1 MEFRVL
7 GPIEAYVGGRAVPV
21 GGPKPRTLL
30 ALLAVHAGRVVSQ
43 EQLVDAVWGEEPP
56 EQTRAAVYTY
66 VSTLRRAFADQADV
80 ISRNGGGYLLAAAVD
95 QVDLH
100 VFTTE
105 VSAGRRA
112 LAEGDLEE
120 AAARFTAALSVWR
133 GPALGGAQGRWAEGE
148 RSRLEEL
155 RLAALEDRVDAD
167 LAIGRGAALVAEL
180 SAAVAAHPLRE
191 RLRSQLMLALHQAG
205 RQADALACYQEGRR
219 VLLDELGLEPGQ
231 ALRSTH
237 DRILRAE
244 EEAAAPPEQP
254 EAPSLAPQRPSQ
266 LPFDIADF
274 TGRAGEIAELL
285 DQLSSGHISS
295 GQFSSGHISSGH
307 LSSARSSVRISA
319 ISGKPGAG
327 KSTLAMHVAH
337 AVRAHFPD
345 GQLYATLRGV
355 QAVRADPAEVLA
367 GFLRALGVVDSAI
380 PTDLDERAQ
389 LYRTLLADRQVL
401 VVLDDASD
409 ERQIRPLLP
418 GSGTCAVLVTSRER
432 LGALGGAA
440 QLDLDVL
447 DVAEAFELLDR
458 VIGDGR
464 AAAEPDA
471 AHDIV
476 RLCGR
481 LPLAVRIAGARLAA
495 RPQWKLSRLVER
507 LRVQR
512 RVLQE
517 LTLGDLEVRG
527 SLALSYDGLAV
538 RERTALRRLGLLD
551 VSTFGGWLVAP
562 LIDCSPEDAEEV
574 VERLVDAQLLDVV
587 TSDDHGS
594 LRYQLHDLTRAFARE
609 RGDAEESDAEIRATC
624 TRAAEC
630 WLALVE
636 AAGLRMPHATFDGPV
651 PPVASPYLDEGLA
664 AELLADP
671 EAWFDAEQSD
681 LVGVVERV
689 SELDLTDIAT
699 RLAAALSSSRFSVR
713 NLFGQWWRTH
723 SAALEAARR
732 VGDRTG
738 EARLLSGLG
747 WLRYEQDRFDEAAQY
762 FEQALAAYAHT
773 ADALGQATTRL
784 ALSTVQREHGN
795 LAQSRE
801 SLDLALAELRAL
813 GEPLA
818 VAQAVHGLGRVL
830 TEQGELDAALEACE
844 QTLATYQSLGD
855 RHGTAI
861 AFRSVGIV
869 LRAAGRLDEAARHCE
884 TAVDILRKLGDR
896 LMFAYALQAL
906 AKVRIRQGRGDA
918 VRSDL
923 LECLGT
929 CNDMQDGFGQ
939 ALVLRTLGELELAVG
954 RPEVAHRYL
963 QRSLEWWD
971 ALGLPVWRARTLRDL
986 AGSLA
991 ALGDQPA
998 SDAAWTEALAIFR
1011 RHGSREAL
1019 EPRVPAGSLNLA

>member
-7 GPIEAYVGGRAVPV
+7 GPVEAYVNGVAVPV

-43 EQLVDAVWGEEPP
+43 DQLVDAVWGEEPP

-66 VSTLRRAFADQADV
+66 VSTLRRAFAEEADV
-80 ISRNGGGYLLAAAVD
+80 ISRNGGGYLLAAGLD

-105 VSAGRRA
+105 VGAGRRA
-112 LAEGDLEE
+112 LADGDLEE
-120 AAARFTAALSVWR
+120 AAARFTAALAVWR
-133 GPALGGAQGRWAEGE
+133 GPALGGAQGEWAQGE

-180 SAAVAAHPLRE
+180 SAAVAAHPVRE
-191 RLRSQLMLALHQAG
+191 RLRSQLMLALHQSG

-244 EEAAAPPEQP
+244 DEPIASPPKP
-254 EAPSLAPQRPSQ
+254 DVVNVVVLPQRPSQ

-274 TGRAGEIAELL
+274 TGRAEEIA
-285 DQLSSGHISS
+285 QLSE
-295 GQFSSGHISSGH
+295 H
-307 LSSARSSVRISA
+307 LSATATAVRLCA

-337 AVRAHFPD
+337 AVREHFPD

-355 QAVRADPAEVLA
+355 HAVRAEPFEVLA
-367 GFLRALGVVDSAI
+367 GFLRALGVADSAM
-380 PTDLDERAQ
+380 PADADERAQ
-389 LYRTLLADRQVL
+389 LYRTLLADRKVL
-401 VVLDDASD
+401 VVLDDAAD
-409 ERQIRPLLP
+409 ERQIRQLLP
-418 GSGTCAVLVTSRER
+418 GSATCAVLVTSRER

-440 QLDLDVL
+440 QFGLDVL
-447 DVAEAFELLDR
+447 DDSEAFELLDR

-464 AAAEPDA
+464 AAAEPEA
-471 AHDIV
+471 AQHIV

-495 RPQWKLSRLVER
+495 RPHWKLSRLVER

-527 SLALSYDGLAV
+527 SLALSYAGLAE
-538 RERTALRRLGLLD
+538 RERAALRRLGLLD

-562 LIDCSPEDAEEV
+562 LIDCPPDEGEEV

-587 TSDDHGS
+587 TSDDNGA

-609 RGDAEESDAEIRATC
+609 RGDAEESAAEIRAAC
-624 TRAAEC
+624 TRAAES
-630 WLALVE
+630 WLVLVE
-636 AAGLRMPHATFDGPV
+636 SAGRRMPHAQFGDSGTS
-651 PPVASPYLDEGLA
+651 ATSPYLADDLA
-664 AELLADP
+664 GELLADP
-671 EAWFDAEQSD
+671 EAWFDAEQAD
-681 LVGVVERV
+681 LVGVVERI

-699 RLAAALSSSRFSVR
+699 RLAAALCSSRFSVR

-723 SAALEAARR
+723 SAALEAAQR

-747 WLRYEQDRFDEAAQY
+747 WLRYEQDRFDESGRY
-762 FEQALAAYAHT
+762 FEQALEAYAHT
-773 ADALGQATTRL
+773 ADAHGQAMTRL
-784 ALSTVQREHGN
+784 ALSTVRRERGE
-795 LAQSRE
+795 LAKAFE
-801 SLDLALAELRAL
+801 SLTVALPELRAL
-813 GEPLA
+813 DERHA
-818 VAQAVHGLGRVL
+818 VAQAEHELGRVL
-830 TEQGELDAALEACE
+830 TEQGDLEEA
-844 QTLATYQSLGD
+844 LATCERTLFAYRTLGD
-855 RHGTAI
+855 RRATAI
-861 AFRSVGIV
+861 ALRSVGIV
-869 LRAAGRLDEAARHCE
+869 HRAAGRLDEAARSTE
-884 TAVDILRKLGDR
+884 AAVDILRRLGDR
-896 LMFAYALQAL
+896 LMSAYAVQAL

-923 LECLGT
+923 LECLAT

-939 ALVLRTLGELELAVG
+939 ALLLRTLGELEHAVG
-954 RPEVAHRYL
+954 RPDVAHRYL
-963 QRSLEWWD
+963 ERSLQWWD
-971 ALGLPVWRARTLRDL
+971 ALSLPVWRARTLRDL
-986 AGSLA
+986 SAVLA
-991 ALGDQPA
+991 ALGDQDGA
-998 SDAAWTEALAIFR
+998 DGAWTEALVIFE
-1011 RHGSREAL
+1011 RHGSREAR
-1019 EPRVPAGSLNLA
+1019 EPRPESVLNPA

>member
-7 GPIEAYVGGRAVPV
+7 GPVEAYVNGVAVSV

-43 EQLVDAVWGEEPP
+43 DQLVDAVWGEEPP

-66 VSTLRRAFADQADV
+66 VSTLRRAFAEEADV
-80 ISRNGGGYLLAAAVD
+80 ISRNGGGYLLAAGLD

-105 VSAGRRA
+105 VGAGRRA
-112 LAEGDLEE
+112 LADGDLEE
-120 AAARFTAALSVWR
+120 AAARFTAALAVWR
-133 GPALGGAQGRWAEGE
+133 GPALGGAQGEWAQGE

-191 RLRSQLMLALHQAG
+191 RLRSQLMLALHQSG

-244 EEAAAPPEQP
+244 DEPVASPPKP
-254 EAPSLAPQRPSQ
+254 DVVNVVVLPQRPSQ

-274 TGRAGEIAELL
+274 TGRADEIV
-285 DQLSSGHISS
+285 QLSE
-295 GQFSSGHISSGH
+295 H
-307 LSSARSSVRISA
+307 LSATATAVRLCA

-337 AVRAHFPD
+337 AVREHFPD

-355 QAVRADPAEVLA
+355 HAVRAEPFEVLA
-367 GFLRALGVVDSAI
+367 GFLRALGVADAAM
-380 PTDLDERAQ
+380 PADADERAQ
-389 LYRTLLADRQVL
+389 LYRTLLADRKVL
-401 VVLDDASD
+401 VVLDDAAD
-409 ERQIRPLLP
+409 ERQIRQLLP
-418 GSGTCAVLVTSRER
+418 GSATCAVLVTSRER

-440 QLDLDVL
+440 QLGLDVL
-447 DVAEAFELLDR
+447 DDSEAFELLDR

-464 AAAEPDA
+464 AAAEPEA
-471 AHDIV
+471 AQHIV

-495 RPQWKLSRLVER
+495 RPHWKLSRLVER

-527 SLALSYDGLAV
+527 SLALSYAGLAE
-538 RERTALRRLGLLD
+538 RERAALRRLGLLD

-562 LIDCSPEDAEEV
+562 LIDCPPDEGEEV

-587 TSDDHGS
+587 TSDDNGS

-609 RGDAEESDAEIRATC
+609 RGDAEESAAEIRAAC
-624 TRAAEC
+624 TRAAES
-630 WLALVE
+630 WLVLVE
-636 AAGLRMPHATFDGPV
+636 TAGQRMPHAQFGDTGTPA
-651 PPVASPYLDEGLA
+651 ASPYLADDLA
-664 AELLADP
+664 GELLADP
-671 EAWFDAEQSD
+671 EAWFDAEQAD
-681 LVGVVERV
+681 LVGVVERI

-699 RLAAALSSSRFSVR
+699 RLAAALCSSRFSVR

-723 SAALEAARR
+723 SAALEAAQR

-747 WLRYEQDRFDEAAQY
+747 WLRYEQDRFDESGRY
-762 FEQALAAYAHT
+762 FEQALEAYAHT
-773 ADALGQATTRL
+773 ADAHGQAMTRL
-784 ALSTVQREHGN
+784 ALSTVRRERGE
-795 LAQSRE
+795 LAKAFE
-801 SLDLALAELRAL
+801 SLTVALPELRAL
-813 GEPLA
+813 DERHA
-818 VAQAVHGLGRVL
+818 VAQAEHELGRVL
-830 TEQGELDAALEACE
+830 TEQGDLEEA
-844 QTLATYQSLGD
+844 LATCERTLFAYRTLGD
-855 RHGTAI
+855 RRATAI
-861 AFRSVGIV
+861 ALRSVGIV
-869 LRAAGRLDEAARHCE
+869 HRAAGRLDEAARSSE
-884 TAVDILRKLGDR
+884 AAVDILRRLGDR
-896 LMFAYALQAL
+896 LMSAYAVQAL

-923 LECLGT
+923 LECLAT

-939 ALVLRTLGELELAVG
+939 ALLLRTLGELEHAAG
-954 RPEVAHRYL
+954 RPDVAHRYL
-963 QRSLEWWD
+963 ERSLQWWD
-971 ALGLPVWRARTLRDL
+971 ALSLPVWRARTLRDL
-986 AGSLA
+986 SAVLA
-991 ALGDQPA
+991 ALGDQDGA
-998 SDAAWTEALAIFR
+998 DGAWTEALVIFE
-1011 RHGSREAL
+1011 RHGSREAR
-1019 EPRVPAGSLNLA
+1019 EPRPESVLNPA

>member
-7 GPIEAYVGGRAVPV
+7 GPIEAFVNGVAVPV
-21 GGPKPRTLL
+21 GGPKPRTML

-43 EQLVDAVWGEEPP
+43 DQLVDAVWGEEPP

-66 VSTLRRAFADQADV
+66 VSTLRRAFADEADA
-80 ISRNGGGYLLAAAVD
+80 ISRTGGGYLLAAGLD

-100 VFTTE
+100 VFSAE
-105 VSAGRRA
+105 VVAGRRA
-112 LAEGDLEE
+112 LADGDLEE
-120 AAARFTAALSVWR
+120 AAARFTAALAVWR

-155 RLAALEDRVDAD
+155 RLAALEDRVDAE
-167 LAIGRGAALVAEL
+167 LAIGRGAALVGEL
-180 SAAVAAHPLRE
+180 GAAVATHPLRE
-191 RLRSQLMLALHQAG
+191 RLRSQLMLALHQSG
-205 RQADALACYQEGRR
+205 RQADALACYREGRQ

-237 DRILRAE
+237 DRILRSDDE
-244 EEAAAPPEQP
+244 PPAPPVSRL
-254 EAPSLAPQRPSQ
+254 EAVEVVVAPQRPSQ
-266 LPFDIADF
+266 LPFHIADF
-274 TGRAGEIAELL
+274 TGRAGEVA
-285 DQLSSGHISS
+285 QLSE
-295 GQFSSGHISSGH
+295 H
-307 LSSARSSVRISA
+307 LSSTGPAVRLCA

-337 AVRAHFPD
+337 AVRDQFPD

-367 GFLRALGVVDSAI
+367 GFLRALGVADPAL
-380 PTDLDERAQ
+380 PADLDERAQ
-389 LYRTLLADRQVL
+389 LYRTLLADQRVL
-401 VVLDDASD
+401 VVLDDAAD
-409 ERQIRPLLP
+409 ERQIRDLLP
-418 GSGTCAVLVTSRER
+418 GSPTCAVLVTSRER

-440 QLDLDVL
+440 QFGLDVL
-447 DVAEAFELLDR
+447 DEAEAFDLLDR

-464 AAAEPDA
+464 ARAEPEA
-471 AHDIV
+471 AQDIV

-495 RPQWKLSRLVER
+495 RPQWKLGRLADR

-527 SLALSYDGLAV
+527 SLALSYDGLAA
-538 RERTALRRLGLLD
+538 RERAALRRLGLLD

-562 LIDCSPEDAEEV
+562 LIDCPPDEGEEV

-587 TSDDHGS
+587 TSDDSGL
-594 LRYQLHDLTRAFARE
+594 LRYQVHDLTRAFARE
-609 RGDAEESDAEIRATC
+609 RGDAEESEAEIRAAC
-624 TRAAEC
+624 TRAAET
-630 WLALVE
+630 WLTLVE
-636 AAGLRMPHATFDGPV
+636 TAGERMPHAQFGDRATPT
-651 PPVASPYLDEGLA
+651 PSPYLDDGVA

-681 LVGVVERV
+681 LVGVVERI

-699 RLAAALSSSRFSVR
+699 RLAAALCSSRFSVR

-723 SAALEAARR
+723 SAALAAARR

-747 WLRYEQDRFDEAAQY
+747 WLRYEQDRFDEASGY
-762 FEQALAAYAHT
+762 FEQALEAYAHT
-773 ADALGQATTRL
+773 ADARGQALTRL
-784 ALSTVQREHGN
+784 ASSTVRRERGELTKAH
-795 LAQSRE
+795 E
-801 SLDLALAELRAL
+801 SLELALVELREL
-813 GEPLA
+813 DEPHA
-818 VAQAVHGLGRVL
+818 VAQTEHELGRVL
-830 TEQGELDAALEACE
+830 TEQGDLDDALETCE
-844 QTLATYQSLGD
+844 RTLAAYRSFDD
-855 RHGTAI
+855 RRGTAI
-861 AFRSVGIV
+861 ALRSVGIV
-869 LRAAGRLDEAARHCE
+869 LRAAGRLDEAAQRCE
-884 TAVDILRKLGDR
+884 AAVDIMRGLGDR
-896 LMFAYALQAL
+896 LMSAYAVQAL

-923 LECLGT
+923 LECLAT

-939 ALVLRTLGELELAVG
+939 ALLLRTLGELESAAG

-963 QRSLEWWD
+963 ERSLEWWT

-986 AGSLA
+986 VSVLT
-991 ALGDQPA
+991 ALGDRPA
-998 SDAAWTEALAIFR
+998 ADLAWTEALSIFE
-1011 RHGSREAL
+1011 RHGSREAR
-1019 EPRVPAGSLNLA
+1019 EPRPQSVLNPA

>member
-7 GPIEAYVGGRAVPV
+7 GPIEAYADGAPIPV
-21 GGPKPRTLL
+21 GGPKPRTML

-56 EQTRAAVYTY
+56 EQARAAVYTY
-66 VSTLRRAFADQADV
+66 VSTLRRAFADEADV
-80 ISRNGGGYLLAAAVD
+80 ISRNGGGYLLAAELD

-105 VSAGRRA
+105 VGAGRRA
-112 LAEGDLEE
+112 LADGDLAE
-120 AAARFTAALSVWR
+120 AAARFTAALAVWR
-133 GPALGGAQGRWAEGE
+133 GPALGGAQGQWAEAE
-148 RSRLEEL
+148 RARLEEL

-180 SAAVAAHPLRE
+180 SAVVAAHPLRE
-191 RLRSQLMLALHQAG
+191 RLRSQLMLALNQSG
-205 RQADALACYQEGRR
+205 RQAEALACYQEGRR

-237 DRILRAE
+237 DRVLRADDE
-244 EEAAAPPEQP
+244 PPVPPAPKPDAVEVVGT
-254 EAPSLAPQRPSQ
+254 PQRPSQ

-274 TGRAGEIAELL
+274 TGRTGEIA
-285 DQLSSGHISS
+285 QLSD
-295 GQFSSGHISSGH
+295 H
-307 LSSARSSVRISA
+307 LSATGPAVRLCA

-337 AVRAHFPD
+337 AVREHFPD

-367 GFLRALGVVDSAI
+367 GFLRALGVADAVMPAE
-380 PTDLDERAQ
+380 LDERAQ
-389 LYRTLLADRQVL
+389 LYRTLLADRRVL
-401 VVLDDASD
+401 VVLDDAAD
-409 ERQIRPLLP
+409 ERQIRQLLP
-418 GSGTCAVLVTSRER
+418 GSASCAVLVTSRER

-447 DVAEAFELLDR
+447 DAAEAFELLDR
-458 VIGDGR
+458 VIGGDR
-464 AAAEPDA
+464 AAVEPDA
-471 AHDIV
+471 ARDIV

-495 RPQWKLSRLVER
+495 RPQWKLGRLVDR

-527 SLALSYDGLAV
+527 SLALSYDGLAE
-538 RERTALRRLGLLD
+538 RERAALRRLGLLD

-562 LIDCSPEDAEEV
+562 LIDCPPEEGEEV

-587 TSDDHGS
+587 TSDDSGA
-594 LRYQLHDLTRAFARE
+594 LRYQVHDLTRAFARE
-609 RGDAEESDAEIRATC
+609 RGDAEESETEIRAAC
-624 TRAAEC
+624 TRAAES
-630 WLALVE
+630 WLTLVE
-636 AAGLRMPHATFDGPV
+636 TAGQRMPHAQFGDRVTPI
-651 PPVASPYLDEGLA
+651 PSPYLDTELA
-664 AELLADP
+664 DELLADP

-681 LVGVVERV
+681 LVGVVERI

-699 RLAAALSSSRFSVR
+699 RLAAALCSSRFSVR

-723 SAALEAARR
+723 SAALDAARR

-747 WLRYEQDRFDEAAQY
+747 WLRYEQDRFDESARY
-762 FEQALAAYAHT
+762 FEQALEAYAHT
-773 ADALGQATTRL
+773 ADARGQAMTRM
-784 ALSTVQREHGN
+784 ALSTVLREHGE
-795 LAQSRE
+795 LAKAHE
-801 SLDLALAELRAL
+801 SLHLALSELRAL
-813 GEPLA
+813 DEPHA
-818 VAQAVHGLGRVL
+818 VAQAEHELGRVL
-830 TEQGELDAALEACE
+830 TEQGDLGGALTACE
-844 QTLATYQSLGD
+844 QTLVAYRSFGD
-855 RHGTAI
+855 QRGTAI
-861 AFRSVGIV
+861 ALRSVGIV
-869 LRAAGRLDEAARHCE
+869 LRAAGRLDEAARSCE
-884 TAVDILRKLGDR
+884 QAVDILRRLGDR
-896 LMFAYALQAL
+896 LMSAYAVQAL

-923 LECLGT
+923 LECLAT

-939 ALVLRTLGELELAVG
+939 ALLLRTLGELEQAVG

-963 QRSLEWWD
+963 ERSLQWWD
-971 ALGLPVWRARTLRDL
+971 ALSLPVWRARTLRDL
-986 AGSLA
+986 ASVLV
-991 ALGDQPA
+991 ALGDRPEA
-998 SDAAWTEALAIFR
+998 DRVWAEALAIFE
-1011 RHGSREAL
+1011 RHGSREAR
-1019 EPRVPAGSLNLA
+1019 EPRPQSVLNPA